1 MHVEVDLPLAIDRS
15 NGVDLRQQVAAA
27 LRHAVLDRR
36 LVPGQRLP
44 SSRAL
49 AAQLR
54 LARST
59 VTAALAELEGEG
71 WVEARQGAGTWVS
84 SELAGLVEAQQPP
97 SGHPGRRS
105 AATPVI
111 DLVPGHPDT
120 SSLPDAAWRRA
131 WREAVSAPSAYD
143 PPPAGLPALRTALAD
158 HVRRTRG
165 VLCGADDVVV
175 TAGTADALRLLA
187 DAVGIAGRVAAVED
201 PGYPAA
207 RRILQRSGATLT
219 GVPVDHDGL
228 VVEAL
233 PATAALLHV
242 TPSHQYPL
250 GGSLSVER
258 RNALLRWA
266 TSTRALV
273 VEDDY
278 DGEFRFGAGP
288 LPALAA
294 LDVSGSVAY
303 VGTLSKVAAPALRL
317 GYVVAS
323 PAVVAACLAVRADT
337 GTPVAGVLQ
346 DAVAGYVL
354 HGGLRRHVA
363 RQRRRYAERRTRL
376 LRRLT
381 DVPGVLEVRGLDAGL
396 HAVVP
401 LSVPAGPVVA
411 ALLERGVLVADL
423 DDYRMAPGPPGVV
436 LGYGHVPPAS
446 LDQGLDA
453 LRQVLTDVST

>member
-1 MHVEVDLPLAIDRS
+1 VHVEVDLPLAIDRS
-15 NGVDLRQQVAAA
+15 NGVDLRQQLAAE
-27 LRHAVLDRR
+27 LRRAVLDRR
-36 LVPGQRLP
+36 LLPGQRLP

-54 LARST
+54 LARAT

-84 SELAGLVEAQQPP
+84 SELAGLVPTQDPRSGRPRRP
-97 SGHPGRRS
+97 SP
-105 AATPVI
+105 AAPLV

-120 SSLPDAAWRRA
+120 SSLADAAWRRA
-131 WREAVSAPSAYD
+131 WREAVAASSAYD
-143 PPPAGLPALRTALAD
+143 PPLAGLPTLRTALAD

-165 VLCGADDVVV
+165 VLCDANDVVV

-187 DAVGIAGRVAAVED
+187 DAVGVAGRVAALED

-207 RRILQRSGATLT
+207 RTVLQRSGATIA
-219 GVPVDHDGL
+219 GVAVDHDGL

-233 PATAALLHV
+233 PARAALLHV

-250 GGSLSVER
+250 GGSLPVER
-258 RNALLRWA
+258 RAALLKWA
-266 TSTRALV
+266 TSTGALI

-278 DGEFRFGAGP
+278 DGEFRFGVNP

-294 LDVSGSVAY
+294 LDRGGHVAY
-303 VGTLSKVAAPALRL
+303 VGTLSKVASPALRL
-317 GYVVAS
+317 GYVIAG
-323 PAVVAACLAVRADT
+323 PGVVAACLSVRADT
-337 GTPVAGVLQ
+337 GTPVAGLLQ
-346 DAVAGYVL
+346 DAVARYVL
-354 HGGLRRHVA
+354 DGGLRRHVA
-363 RQRRRYAERRTRL
+363 RQRRLYAERRTRL

-381 DVPGVLEVRGLDAGL
+381 DVPGVLGVRGLDAGL
-396 HAVVP
+396 HAVVT

-423 DDYRMAPGPPGVV
+423 DDYRIAPGPSGVV
-436 LGYGHVPPAS
+436 IGYGHVPPAS

-453 LRQVLTDVST
+453 LKQVLADADT